1 MGDAKEAEGKVLRNR
16 CSKISKETKDTKS
29 YKEISDSNG
38 HVDLIKLPVLPL
50 NVYSF
55 CVF

>member
-38 HVDLIKLPVLPL
+38 HVGLIKLPVLLL